1 MRKLI
6 QMLASNKDR
15 GSRPK
20 AETNG
25 EEATVYLYDAI
36 GMWGIEAGDFVRDLK
51 AVKAS
56 TIHLRINSPGGDVF
70 DARAMKVALEQ
81 HPAKVIAH
89 VDGLSASAASFLMMA
104 ADEVRIADGAF
115 VMIHNAWGLAIGNA
129 REMRETADLLDKV
142 DGSIV
147 NDYVA
152 KTGKDAE
159 QVGAWMAAETWFTS
173 AEAIDHGFADVLAEK
188 PKVDARLSAFD
199 LTAYSNPPKALTEP
213 PETTFDAMAND
224 RQRYEARLALYERA
238 A

>member
-20 AETNG
+20 AEAAG
-25 EEATVYLYDAI
+25 DEATVYLYDAI
-36 GMWGIEAGDFVRDLK
+36 GYWGVEANDFVKDLK
-51 AVKAS
+51 AITAS

-81 HPAKVIAH
+81 HPAKVVAH
-89 VDGLSASAASFLMMA
+89 IDGLSASAASFIMLA
-104 ADEVRIADGAF
+104 ADEIRIADGAF

-129 REMRETADLLDKV
+129 VEMRATADLLDKV

-152 KTGKDAE
+152 KTSKTAD
-159 QVGAWMAAETWFTS
+159 QVKAWMAAETWFTS
-173 AEAIDHGFADVLAEK
+173 AEAVEHGFADSVAEK
-188 PKVDARLSAFD
+188 PKADALAAFD
-199 LTAYSNPPKALTEP
+199 LSAYRNAPKALVEP
-213 PETTFDAMAND
+213 ADNSFDAMAND
-224 RQRYEARLALYERA
+224 RQRYEARLGLYERA